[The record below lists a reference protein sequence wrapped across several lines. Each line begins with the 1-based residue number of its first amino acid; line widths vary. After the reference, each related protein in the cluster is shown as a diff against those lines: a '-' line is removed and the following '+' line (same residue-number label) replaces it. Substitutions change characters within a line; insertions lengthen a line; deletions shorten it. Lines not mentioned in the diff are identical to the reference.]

1 MFKFI
6 QNLADNPFVL
16 GTVEGVSTELTKG
29 LQNSLDKTDERLERG
44 AERLSKQ
51 RRENRKDLREQDRQI
66 SDILDQISGFIDKE
80 KLPDGVSVYD
90 AAASIFANQAGGSIT
105 RGTTLIKALTESE
118 LKNRSPSM
126 VLDQVISTGMSP
138 SDIRKQF
145 LTFPDVTPVDDVMGA
160 GFLKKVNLKDDILA
174 ATDEPALPAKPTD
187 VVDFGEARFDLSR
200 TSQAIAAQQQEELT
214 AAQIEQAKT
223 TIAMDKKKIADMGG
237 LDLTSQRYYL
247 KNTLK
252 SEGRLKGFDTDDD
265 GNIIFKTTPDKLK
278 DSQDAFAEALRKATN
293 YFKDT
298 GTLAT
303 TSGRNSLLG
312 FVSEN
317 SAFARSSG
325 KAAIKDGTFDGS
337 QMDIGK
343 IYSYKVGGQNMNG
356 FWTGSEMIT
365 ISGM

>member
-6 QNLADNPFVL
+6 ENLADNPFVL

-29 LQNSLDKTDERLERG
+29 LQNSLDKTDQRLERS

-66 SDILDQISGFIDKE
+66 SDILDQISGFIDKD
-80 KLPDGVSVYD
+80 KLPEGVSVYD

-105 RGTTLIKALTESE
+105 RGTTLINALTESE
-118 LKNRSPSM
+118 LKGRSPGM
-126 VLDQVISTGMSP
+126 VLDKVVSTNMSP
-138 SDIRKQF
+138 SDVRKQF

-174 ATDEPALPAKPTD
+174 ATDEPPLPARPTD
-187 VVDFGEARFDLSR
+187 VVDFGEARFDLSK
-200 TSQAIAAQQQEELT
+200 TSQAFAAGQQEELT
-214 AAQIEQAKT
+214 DLQIQQAKI

-252 SEGRLKGFDTDDD
+252 SEGRLKGFETDEA
-265 GNIIFKTTPDKLK
+265 GNIIFKTTGKQFE

-325 KAAIKDGTFDGS
+325 KAAIKDGNFDGS
-337 QMDIGK
+337 QMEIGR

>member
-1 MFKFI
+1 M
-6 QNLADNPFVL
+6 AL
-16 GTVEGVSTELTKG
+16 GDDIKKAKEESIEFNQIIKEIDSTLKG
-29 LQNSLDKTDERLERG
+29 LAAVFQTGILSPQKT
-44 AERLSKQ
+44 
-51 RRENRKDLREQDRQI
+51 
-66 SDILDQISGFIDKE
+66 
-80 KLPDGVSVYD
+80 
-90 AAASIFANQAGGSIT
+90 
-105 RGTTLIKALTESE
+105 
-118 LKNRSPSM
+118 
-126 VLDQVISTGMSP
+126 
-138 SDIRKQF
+138 
-145 LTFPDVTPVDDVMGA
+145 
-160 GFLKKVNLKDDILA
+160 
-174 ATDEPALPAKPTD
+174 
-187 VVDFGEARFDLSR
+187 
-200 TSQAIAAQQQEELT
+200 
-214 AAQIEQAKT
+214 QIEQAKT

>member
-6 QNLADNPFVL
+6 ENLADNPFVL
-16 GTVEGVSTELTKG
+16 GTVEGVSTELTKVI
-29 LQNSLDKTDERLERG
+29 QNSLDKTDQRLERS

-51 RRENRKDLREQDRQI
+51 RRENRKDLREQDKQI

-105 RGTTLIKALTESE
+105 RGTTLINALTESE
-118 LKNRSPSM
+118 LKGRSPGM
-126 VLDQVISTGMSP
+126 VLDKVVSTNMSP
-138 SDIRKQF
+138 SDVRKQF

-174 ATDEPALPAKPTD
+174 ATDEPPLPARPTD
-187 VVDFGEARFDLSR
+187 VVDFGEARFDLSK
-200 TSQAIAAQQQEELT
+200 TSQAIAAGQQEELT
-214 AAQIEQAKT
+214 DLQIQQAK
-223 TIAMDKKKIADMGG
+223 INLDMDKKKIAEMGG
-237 LDLTSQRYYL
+237 LDAVTQRYYL
-247 KNTLK
+247 KDVLAKAGT
-252 SEGRLKGFDTDDD
+252 RKGFALDTD
-265 GNIIFKTTPDKLK
+265 GNVIFETTADKLESAK
-278 DSQDAFAEALRKATN
+278 DAFSEALILATN

-298 GTLAT
+298 GTLVT
-303 TSGRNSLLG
+303 KSGKDALLG
-312 FVSEN
+312 FVSAN
-317 SAFARSSG
+317 SPFARSSG
-325 KAAIKDGTFDGS
+325 KAAIKDGTFDAS
-337 QMDIGK
+337 QMDIGR